1 MVLRPAADGT
11 KPISGS
17 LCVHANDWPLR
28 DPQADLESGSSVVH
42 TNDWPLGEPRA
53 EVVKAGTAYQETHPA
68 YAAPLLPPPDYCGY
82 IINNDNEPSTSNT
95 QLGAVKTTTNNN
107 NKNKAME
114 SIGLTAA
121 KHELRRIGPAPSRSP
136 CVTCTKSKINNNN
149 NNNNNSTDD
158 VGRGR
163 PNNEQP
169 RSAIPKAQQQKQQQQ
184 HEPTTQPNTEH
195 ANMTKWGSYLQ
206 LFALVFLEAYVLI
219 SSYCVSN
226 EWFLADCEAVGG
238 RVKVK
243 VAHGFFSTS
252 TRLVCELSDEARRNL
267 TGS

>member
-17 LCVHANDWPLR
+17 LCVHTNDWPLR
-28 DPQADLESGSSVVH
+28 DPQA
-42 TNDWPLGEPRA
+42 
-53 EVVKAGTAYQETHPA
+53 EVVEAGTAYQETHPA
-68 YAAPLLPPPDYCGY
+68 YAAPLLPPPDYSGY

-107 NKNKAME
+107 KNKATE
-114 SIGLTAA
+114 SIRLTAP
-121 KHELRRIGPAPSRSP
+121 KHELRRIGPALSRSP
-136 CVTCTKSKINNNN
+136 CVTCTKAKTNNN

-158 VGRGR
+158 VERGR

-169 RSAIPKAQQQKQQQQ
+169 RSAIPGAQQQQQQQQ
-184 HEPTTQPNTEH
+184 HHETTTTQPNTEH
-195 ANMTKWGSYLQ
+195 ANMTKWVSYLL
-206 LFALVFLEAYVLI
+206 LFAFVFLGAYVLI